1 MQFYLYH
8 DTFASFLDPEDIGDI
23 PDPPVADDAA
33 VSGHNWDK
41 VVHLLLW

>member
-8 DTFASFLDPEDIGDI
+8 DTFASFLDPEDVGDI

-41 VVHLLLW
+41 VVHLLL